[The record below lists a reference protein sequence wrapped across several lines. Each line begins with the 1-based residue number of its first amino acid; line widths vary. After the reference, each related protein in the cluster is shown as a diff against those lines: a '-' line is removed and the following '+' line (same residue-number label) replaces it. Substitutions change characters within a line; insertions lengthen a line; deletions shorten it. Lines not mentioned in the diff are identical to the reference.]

1 MSPKAVPVY
10 VWTIEG
16 VAVCA
21 EIATAVLAELRLTLD
36 SQPRDAEFGGILL
49 GRSITEGENFRT
61 QVTSFEPLEIE
72 HRYGERFTLSLRDRQ
87 SLERRVQR
95 LRRKGLTPVGFYRSH
110 ERRGLYLDQK
120 DFDVFKSEFRHPGSI
135 FLLLG
140 QEAGKPA
147 KGAVFVWEDDDV
159 RRHASYLEFPLPQV
173 AVAGM
178 PAAVRPAAAR
188 VPQKRTEGVAERL
201 AAWRSKLEL
210 PKVPAVSLPKFAL
223 PNWTLSN
230 GAAKVALTIA
240 LPLLCFYG
248 ARQLAA
254 NRVNVAAAAETQVVS
269 KAEQQPPVL
278 TAQATSPEVSAAPV
292 PVPVEAPA
300 ATKESPFA
308 EPVAPAKVAPVRSGI
323 ESRDRVLAPPPR
335 VMVSV
340 PRPITK
346 AELATPAIP
355 EPPIVQPAALSLSVP
370 KIVSSPLNPV
380 HKDSN
385 RVLAFVKPVQPSSL
399 RQAIGKVPLLRG
411 FSGRNS
417 NEDFVPANPIEV
429 PVPTQASAGNAV
441 KKGNTIE
448 MLAKVDRQGNVE
460 SVKLVDG
467 NRQLADTSAEA
478 ILRWRFEPAR
488 QNGAPVDSSMRIRF
502 EFPNK

>member
-21 EIATAVLAELRLTLD
+21 EIATSVLAELRLTLD
-36 SQPRDAEFGGILL
+36 SQPQDAEFGGILL

-87 SLERRVQR
+87 SLERRLQR
-95 LRRKGLTPVGFYRSH
+95 LRRKGLIPVGFYRSH

-120 DFDVFKSEFRHPGSI
+120 DFEVFKAEFRHPGSV
-135 FLLLG
+135 FLLVG
-140 QEAGKPA
+140 QETGKPA

-159 RRHASYLEFPLPQV
+159 RRHASYLQFPLPQV

-178 PAAVRPAAAR
+178 PAPVRPAASK

-201 AAWRSKLEL
+201 AAWRPKIEL
-210 PKVPAVSLPKFAL
+210 PNMPALSLPKFAL
-223 PNWTLSN
+223 PSFTLPN
-230 GAAKVALTIA
+230 GIVKVALTIA
-240 LPLLCFYG
+240 LPLVCFYG
-248 ARQLAA
+248 ARQLAE
-254 NRVNVAAAAETQVVS
+254 NRVSVAAAQEMQSVS
-269 KAEQQPPVL
+269 KAEQPPVL
-278 TAQATSPEVSAAPV
+278 TAQATAPEVSAV
-292 PVPVEAPA
+292 QVPVEAPA
-300 ATKESPFA
+300 VSKESPFA
-308 EPVAPAKVAPVRSGI
+308 ESAVPAKVAPVRSGVD
-323 ESRDRVLAPPPR
+323 SRDRV
-335 VMVSV
+335 VTVV
-340 PRPITK
+340 PRTVGSGLRPVAK
-346 AELATPAIP
+346 AEVETPTLP
-355 EPPIVQPAALSLSVP
+355 EPPVVQPAALSLSVP
-370 KIVSSPLNPV
+370 KIVSAPPSPV
-380 HKDSN
+380 HKDTN
-385 RVLAFVKPVQPSSL
+385 KVLAFVKPVQPSSI

-411 FSGRNS
+411 FSGRNAS
-417 NEDFVPANPIEV
+417 EDFVPANPIEV
-429 PVPTQASAGNAV
+429 PVPSQASAGNAL

-448 MLAKVDRQGNVE
+448 MLAKVDRQGYVE

-488 QNGAPVDSSMRIRF
+488 QNGTPVDSAMRIRF
-502 EFPNK
+502 EFPTK